1 VHTVP
6 LVKAR
11 QKAHECRNLRL
22 DGLDPI
28 GERQAGKLKAKLEA
42 ARAMTFRQCAEAYIE
57 AHKRGWKSKKH
68 AAQWPSTLQTYAYP
82 VFGDHP
88 VHTIDTGIVLRA
100 VEPVWHTKTET
111 ASRLRQ
117 RIEAILDW
125 AATRGH
131 RQGDNPA
138 RWRGHLE
145 NVLPQRAKVQ
155 KVRHHKAL
163 PYGQMAEF
171 MAALRNEKVLSAL
184 ALEFLILTATR
195 TGEALGARW
204 NEIDLSERV
213 WTIPG
218 DRMKAGKKHRV
229 PLSEP
234 ALAVLK
240 QFGPGEFVFPGA
252 KPGKP
257 LSDRAMRALL
267 ERMGHTD
274 LTVHG
279 FRSTFRDWAAERTHF
294 PREVAEQALDRRG
307 DLFEKRRLLMD
318 SWAKFCDQSGS
329 ENKILTLRSR

>member
-1 VHTVP
+1 
-6 LVKAR
+6 
-11 QKAHECRNLRL
+11 
-22 DGLDPI
+22 
-28 GERQAGKLKAKLEA
+28 
-42 ARAMTFRQCAEAYIE
+42 
-57 AHKRGWKSKKH
+57 
-68 AAQWPSTLQTYAYP
+68 
-82 VFGDHP
+82 
-88 VHTIDTGIVLRA
+88 
-100 VEPVWHTKTET
+100 
-111 ASRLRQ
+111 
-117 RIEAILDW
+117 
-125 AATRGH
+125 
-131 RQGDNPA
+131 
-138 RWRGHLE
+138 
-145 NVLPQRAKVQ
+145 
-155 KVRHHKAL
+155 
-163 PYGQMAEF
+163 MAEF

-279 FRSTFRDWAAERTHF
+279 FRSTFRDWAAERTHS
-294 PREVAEQALDRRG
+294 PREVAEQALAHSLRDKVEAAYRRG